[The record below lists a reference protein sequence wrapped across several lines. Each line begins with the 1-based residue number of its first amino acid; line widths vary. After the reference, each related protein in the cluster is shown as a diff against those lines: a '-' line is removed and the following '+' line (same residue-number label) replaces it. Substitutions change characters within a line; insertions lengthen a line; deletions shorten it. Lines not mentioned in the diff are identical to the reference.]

1 MYRSVKI
8 VYRTT
13 MIKAL
18 FLTIIFIQF
27 NIHFCYAERRANLSA
42 IKVLEYSLLSLKN
55 SAQEVAQKNVWLFSE
70 NEKLRDNIRTL
81 KAELVRLEEDKMKW
95 IVQNASIDDIN
106 AEEQELIFFEKN
118 ASSLT
123 NDVSKMVREQQNLEK
138 NLDAKRSK
146 EDEVLQEIAK
156 VNKYIVDVQ
165 QKIDNLNIKK
175 SKGAED
181 NIKEQL
187 IEQIETSGDEIEALQ
202 RQLTKVTNNNIRPL
216 SEAEEVSKK
225 RSLLKQQLLII
236 EDELKIVLEEED
248 KIQKEISN
256 VSEERESRKEELL
269 KEIKALNDQKDSLKS
284 ILSIAKDKLKASNLN
299 LDSGEEGERQL
310 IENLVAI
317 KNEKKMLLKKVSD
330 FEKQIQEIKN
340 K

>member
-1 MYRSVKI
+1 AR
-8 VYRTT
+8 
-13 MIKAL
+13 
-18 FLTIIFIQF
+18 
-27 NIHFCYAERRANLSA
+27 
-42 IKVLEYSLLSLKN
+42 KVLEYSLLSLKN

>member
-42 IKVLEYSLLSLKN
+42 RKVLEYSLLSLKN